1 MSTYA
6 KSCNRTL
13 NTNRHIESSVG
24 RLFSGDSC
32 ILVPHLNFTNKA
44 PPIIKTLTN
53 FGLSRFFAHPLSSL
67 VSSHHTKITH
77 HHTSSHHHL
86 RVFVDHDDPP
96 SHHPDI
102 HFSAM
107 ANKIISSARIHRLR
121 NTPRYRS
128 MCGDHQD
135 LSWLRNTPPFSC
147 CGVDK

>member
-77 HHTSSHHHL
+77 HHITITIFKYSSTMMTLRAITLTSISQL
-86 RVFVDHDDPP
+86 
-96 SHHPDI
+96 
-102 HFSAM
+102 